1 MEDTMST
8 ATSSTRDPLRR
19 LKDLV
24 DAPERHPGELAGFED
39 PRLLGMILDGASPA
53 AMATVAIDAVGYGSR
68 IVVEDMATGEASVH
82 HLMSSDAMDLALGH
96 ISFEA
101 PLGSALLGHRVSD
114 VVEVTTPT
122 SRRALR
128 IRELRTLTDL
138 LDALHAGG

>member
-1 MEDTMST
+1 MST

-19 LKDLV
+19 LQDLV
-24 DAPERHPGELAGFED
+24 DAPRRHSGAREGFED
-39 PRLLGMILDGASPA
+39 MELLAMILNGASPA
-53 AMATVAIDAVGYGSR
+53 AMATVGADTVGYGSHL
-68 IVVEDMATGEASVH
+68 VVEDLETGEESVH
-82 HLMSSDAMDLALGH
+82 RLMSSEAMDLARGH

-128 IRELRTLTDL
+128 IRELRTLPDL
-138 LDALHAGG
+138 LDELAAES